1 MLRSDIEIAPVYHRL
16 PQRIRSHVSIC
27 FMALI
32 LHRVIRMRLKRAQH
46 PDSPQ
51 TALRLLRR
59 VQRQTVR
66 INDAQP
72 VTGISSIND
81 QQCAIMAAL
90 DLKKLPQE
98 GGQMSLV

>member
-1 MLRSDIEIAPVYHRL
+1 MAPVYHRL
-16 PQRIRSHVSIC
+16 PQRIRAHASIC

-32 LHRVIRMRLKRAQH
+32 LHRVMRMRLKLAQH

-51 TALRLLRR
+51 TALLLLRR

-72 VTGISSIND
+72 VTGVSSIN
-81 QQCAIMAAL
+81 QQQRSLMAAL
-90 DLKKLPQE
+90 GLKKLSQE

>member
-1 MLRSDIEIAPVYHRL
+1 M
-16 PQRIRSHVSIC
+16 
-27 FMALI
+27 
-32 LHRVIRMRLKRAQH
+32 
-46 PDSPQ
+46 
-51 TALRLLRR
+51 
-59 VQRQTVR
+59 QRQTVR